1 MGKVCLLKAG
11 NFLLGLNTSHIAST
25 FSVEDFM
32 EDNKTNKTDPNFL
45 FLESFL
51 AQKPLDID
59 GSEVIV
65 LKKSPK
71 KLTLLIDRTLGEI
84 KLPDKFESYP
94 LLYPELAMDCCPKVF
109 IHNDQVVLLIDP
121 KQLNKIHK
129 SLETKHGLITPK
141 YLKSIKKKTEQI
153 DTLQPESSQTDNEKQ
168 EAAQP
173 EPESKSEAAVET
185 PTETEIVTETEVEVE
200 TETEVETE
208 VEIET
213 ETETVTE
220 INDKSISAIVA
231 FIFEKFNQTD
241 ANEKLVISV
250 DELPPGLIEQ
260 QGLNNEL
267 LQELIDK
274 TILQCEKTRYQ
285 SMKNMIKNKLN
296 NMNL

>member
-25 FSVEDFM
+25 LSVENFM
-32 EDNKTNKTDPNFL
+32 EDNQTNKTDPNFL

-51 AQKPLDID
+51 RQKSLDIE

-84 KLPDKFESYP
+84 KLPDRYESYP

-141 YLKSIKKKTEQI
+141 YLKSIKKKIEQI

-168 EAAQP
+168 EAAKP
-173 EPESKSEAAVET
+173 EPESKSETAVET
-185 PTETEIVTETEVEVE
+185 PTETEIETEVE
-200 TETEVETE
+200 TETEVEVE
-208 VEIET
+208 V
-213 ETETVTE
+213 ETVTE

-231 FIFEKFNQTD
+231 FIFEEFNQTD
-241 ANEKLVISV
+241 ANEKLVISA
-250 DELPPGLIEQ
+250 DQLPPGLIEQ
-260 QGLNNEL
+260 QGLDNDS
-267 LQELIDK
+267 LQELINK
-274 TILQCEKTRYQ
+274 IILQCEKTRYQ

-296 NMNL
+296 NMDL